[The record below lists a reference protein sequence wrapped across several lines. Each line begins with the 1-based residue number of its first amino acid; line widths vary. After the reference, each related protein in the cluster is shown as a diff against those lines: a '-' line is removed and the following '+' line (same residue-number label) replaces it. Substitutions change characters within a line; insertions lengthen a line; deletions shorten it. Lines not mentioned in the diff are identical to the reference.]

1 MDELNAIVSLWGKPC
16 MKDGDGVVTI
26 EGRAVTSGEATQIDT
41 EVIRLQAEYD
51 AQEYA
56 RNRAVSFPSWQEQ
69 MDMQYHDELNGTTT
83 WKDAVAKVKSDNPK
97 G

>member
-1 MDELNAIVSLWGKPC
+1 MDELNAIVSLWGKSC

-51 AQEYA
+51 ALQYQ
-56 RNRAVSFPSWQEQ
+56 RDRQYPSIGDQL
-69 MDMQYHDELNGTTT
+69 DMQYHDELNGTTT

-97 G
+97 